1 MASVASLLMLL
12 AVAFPIIQS
21 ISNHSAQDTFPH
33 GKPVQETP
41 AQETSAQ
48 ETPAQ
53 ETPAQTENSYDQLCM
68 NNEAGVIP
76 QTCCPPLGSSDD
88 RFNVTVLGNLSSTII
103 GSAYMK
109 RYHPEYQPAFNLWL
123 GDYDTEIEDIDIE
136 NITHAVFYCFSKR
149 RFIDEDKNINGWYV
163 TLMEP
168 FEKWFGRSTLYCALY
183 STIEG
188 YPPTIQM
195 VISANNSCDG
205 LAATMA
211 NIEQKR
217 VPEGLRHFEDGSI
230 ALLLT
235 QDIP

>member
-12 AVAFPIIQS
+12 AVAFPIIHS
-21 ISNHSAQDTFPH
+21 IPNHSAQDTFPH
-33 GKPVQETP
+33 GKPTQETP
-41 AQETSAQ
+41 AQETP
-48 ETPAQ
+48 TQ
-53 ETPAQTENSYDQLCM
+53 ETPAQTENSYQLCI
-68 NNEAGVIP
+68 NDEAGVIP

-88 RFNVTVLGNLSSTII
+88 RFNVTVLGNPSSTII

-123 GDYDTEIEDIDIE
+123 ADFDTEIEDIDIE

-149 RFIDEDKNINGWYV
+149 RFIDEDKNIDGWYV
-163 TLMEP
+163 TLKEP
-168 FEKWFGRSTLYCALY
+168 FEKWFGRSTFYCALY
-183 STIEG
+183 SMIQE

-211 NIEQKR
+211 NIEQQR
-217 VPEGLRHFEDGSI
+217 VPEGLQHFEDGSI